1 MLHAGGGI
9 CLTQQLTV
17 YTRRGCH
24 LCSDMMQALERL
36 RPELGFELL
45 EVDIDDDPGLRL
57 RYDTRVPVLA
67 AGKVEICYY
76 FLEEARLRAH
86 LRDGG

>member
-1 MLHAGGGI
+1 M
-9 CLTQQLTV
+9 QQLTV

-36 RPELGFELL
+36 RPELGFQLL
-45 EVDIDDDPGLRL
+45 GVDIDSDPELRR

-67 AGKVEICYY
+67 AGEVEICYY
-76 FLEEARLRAH
+76 FLEEACLREH
-86 LRDGG
+86 LQLSPRSSRD

>member
-9 CLTQQLTV
+9 CLKQQLTV

-24 LCSDMMQALERL
+24 LCSDMMQALDSL
-36 RPELGFELL
+36 RPELGFQLL
-45 EVDIDDDPGLRL
+45 EVDIDADPELR
-57 RYDTRVPVLA
+57 RRFDTRVPVLA
-67 AGKVEICYY
+67 AGEVEICYY

-86 LRDGG
+86 LRPGG

>member
-1 MLHAGGGI
+1 M
-9 CLTQQLTV
+9 TQQLTV

-36 RPELGFELL
+36 RPELGFQLL
-45 EVDIDDDPGLRL
+45 EVDIDADPELR
-57 RYDTRVPVLA
+57 RRFDTRVPVLA
-67 AGKVEICYY
+67 AGEVEICYY

-86 LRDGG
+86 LRPGG